1 MNTLRKSILFVMI
14 LFSSIILGSTFCNA
28 STVTANNEETLIT
41 AINSAS
47 NGDIIELTENIVLT
61 KPIEI
66 TGKSITI
73 NGNGHTITRN
83 ATNWSPN
90 GSNGSLITAG
100 EEGTRLSLVNIT
112 LAGAQKYGVQSYN
125 GAYVVLNG
133 VTLSDNGFGG
143 VLVNAGTLEIK
154 NVVLHKNGQT
164 SNNGI
169 EIAKGS
175 GIATQDNNPVL
186 IMNGTLSSSEKENVI
201 YIAINDQLSTFEVKN
216 TDSTTDK
223 IFIKDNKVVVTDAQ
237 NNIVFESNSAPNINI
252 AGSDYVENVVED
264 NVPDNGNTEEKPE
277 VKPSEKP
284 TETPKTGLIDNLI
297 ISVSAIFI
305 LLTTAIIL
313 KRKLA

>member
-1 MNTLRKSILFVMI
+1 MKTLKKSILLFMI
-14 LFSSIILGSTFCNA
+14 LLSSLILGSTFCNA
-28 STVTANNEETLIT
+28 ATVTANNEETLIS
-41 AINSAS
+41 AINNAA

-73 NGNGHTITRN
+73 NGNGHTVTRN

-100 EEGTRLSLVNIT
+100 AEGTKLSLVNIT
-112 LAGAQKYGVQSYN
+112 LSGAQKYGVQSYN

-143 VLVNAGTLEIK
+143 VLVNAGTLEVK

-169 EIAKGS
+169 EIAKGN
-175 GIATQDNNPVL
+175 GITTQDNHPVL

-216 TDSTTDK
+216 TDSSTNK
-223 IFIKDNKVVVTDAQ
+223 VFIKDNKVVVTDAQ
-237 NNIVFESNSAPNINI
+237 NNIIFESNAAPNITI
-252 AGSDYVENVVED
+252 AGSDYVENVV
-264 NVPDNGNTEEKPE
+264 VPDNGNTEEKPA
-277 VKPSEKP
+277 VKPNEKP
-284 TETPKTGLIDNLI
+284 AETPKTGLIDSLI
-297 ISVSAIFI
+297 IAVSTMFI

-313 KRKLA
+313 KKKLA